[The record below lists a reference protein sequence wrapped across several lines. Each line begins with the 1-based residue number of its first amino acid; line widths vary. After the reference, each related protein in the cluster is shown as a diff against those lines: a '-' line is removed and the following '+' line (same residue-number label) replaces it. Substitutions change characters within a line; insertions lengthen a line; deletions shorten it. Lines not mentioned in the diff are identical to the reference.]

1 MAIIG
6 EDVVYLTVRMTQN
19 GQVSVT
25 NFKYY
30 PVNPGDV
37 CLAVDFVTTWDAQL
51 RTLIKALMSEN
62 TTLESVYGKVVGPSA
77 DNDYTLFIGEVGV
90 VTGDVLPP
98 QAAFSFRKSPDNSEI
113 EGSNLNPFR
122 IGGWRWF
129 GVAES
134 RQNNGVLG
142 ASALAAAQAVAD
154 SIVIIDDVP
163 LAVGT
168 GDYLMYMDRPPLT
181 ELGPPQ
187 SAAPVV
193 GASIRQFVGSQ
204 NTRKLF

>member
-1 MAIIG
+1 MTIIG
-6 EDVVYLTVRMTQN
+6 EDVVYLTITMTQN
-19 GQVSVT
+19 GQNSVT
-25 NFKYY
+25 NFKYF
-30 PVNPGDV
+30 PVNTGDV
-37 CLAVDFVTTWDAQL
+37 CLAVDFATAWDAQL
-51 RTLIKALMSEN
+51 RSLIKAMLSEL
-62 TTLESVYGKVVGPSA
+62 TTIESVYAKVVGPSA
-77 DNDYTLFIGEVGV
+77 DNDYTLFVGEAGTLV
-90 VTGDVLPP
+90 GDVLPP
-98 QAAFSFRKSPDNSEI
+98 QAAYSFRKSPDNSEI
-113 EGSNLNPFR
+113 EGSNTAPFR

-129 GVAES
+129 GIPES

-142 ASALAAAQAVAD
+142 ATILTAAQAVAD

-163 LAVGT
+163 LVSGT